1 MGCNKRGQTGTEI
14 ASQRERATMPTSE
27 EFLEGSGSLAYEDLN
42 LDIDSA
48 DVSAGRDDVRDNFDF
63 DSFLKKD
70 EEGMGFDFANS
81 AGGKKEGVG
90 HAQAYPPQPQV
101 DTANAPQPG
110 QKRSHSDAFL
120 GCPERAPI
128 SPRQRR
134 RIELSEPSV
143 KGSKRPAAESNN
155 IDASTEGISGVE
167 ALLQRWFDASATD
180 VLLRP
185 SDG

>member
-90 HAQAYPPQPQV
+90 HAQAYPPQPQLTRQTRHNLARSV
-101 DTANAPQPG
+101 LTRMLSWGAPNVHLYRHVRG
-110 QKRSHSDAFL
+110 GGLS
-120 GCPERAPI
+120 
-128 SPRQRR
+128 SP
-134 RIELSEPSV
+134 
-143 KGSKRPAAESNN
+143 N
-155 IDASTEGISGVE
+155 
-167 ALLQRWFDASATD
+167 LL
-180 VLLRP
+180 
-185 SDG
+185 